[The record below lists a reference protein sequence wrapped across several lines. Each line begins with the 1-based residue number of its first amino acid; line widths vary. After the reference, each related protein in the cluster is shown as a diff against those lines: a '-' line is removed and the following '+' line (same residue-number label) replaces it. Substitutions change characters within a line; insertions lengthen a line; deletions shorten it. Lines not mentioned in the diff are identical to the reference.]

1 VVKIDRS
8 FITRLASEAEE
19 AALACSIVRIGQAM
33 HLATVAE
40 GIETSNQ
47 LELLRDM
54 GCELGQGFLFARPMP
69 AADLED
75 HLCAQAEGA
84 ASEELVA

>member
-1 VVKIDRS
+1 
-8 FITRLASEAEE
+8 
-19 AALACSIVRIGQAM
+19 M

-40 GIETSNQ
+40 GIETPEQ
-47 LELLRDM
+47 LELLRQM

-75 HLCAQAEGA
+75 HLGAQNA
-84 ASEELVA
+84 AAGDGLVA